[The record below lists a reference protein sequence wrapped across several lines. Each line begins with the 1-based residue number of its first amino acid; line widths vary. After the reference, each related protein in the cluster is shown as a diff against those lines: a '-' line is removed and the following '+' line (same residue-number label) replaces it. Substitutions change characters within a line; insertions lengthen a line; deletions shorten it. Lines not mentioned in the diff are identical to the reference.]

1 MKQVMFN
8 CPITGRTVATGISE
22 TRLSE
27 CKDMTHRCHP
37 ECPDGQHRGT
47 ELEFYLADPA

>member
-1 MKQVMFN
+1 MKQVMFK
-8 CPITGRTVATGISE
+8 CPMTDRVVATGIPE

-27 CKDMTHRCHP
+27 CKDMTHRCP